1 MSEYGSNSF
10 SHSYTEGENVKW
22 LNLEAQKKVV
32 MNAEKTLAES
42 ISIVIIARNRVQS
55 LARTLKKLMELPEP
69 LPVILV
75 DNHSDDQTVQFVK
88 EHYPQVKLLQLPRN
102 HGSAGRNL
110 GVEYARTPYIAFA
123 DDDSWWEAEAFP
135 LAVAYFEQYPQL
147 GLIQGKIIVRGEE
160 IEPACQ
166 LMEQSPLTA
175 PPDFP
180 GKYILGFIACGA
192 IVRKDAF
199 LAAGGFHPQLG
210 VGGEEELL
218 ALDLAEKGWALAYL
232 PDLVAFH
239 DPSPIRDKTRRKQLI
254 IRNHLWSVWLRRSA
268 RGILAETIPLCGKSI
283 ADHDIRQG
291 ILEACAGLPWV
302 VKERRLMSS
311 ALEDE
316 ITRLSHMQL

>member
-1 MSEYGSNSF
+1 MHAG
-10 SHSYTEGENVKW
+10 
-22 LNLEAQKKVV
+22 
-32 MNAEKTLAES
+32 KTLAES
-42 ISIVIIARNRVQS
+42 ISIVIIARNRAQS

-75 DNHSDDQTVQFVK
+75 DNHSEDQTVQFVQ
-88 EHYPQVKLLQLPRN
+88 EHYPQVKLLQLPQNR
-102 HGSAGRNL
+102 GSAGRNL

-135 LAVAYFEQYPQL
+135 LAVTYFEQYPQL
-147 GLIQGKIIVRGEE
+147 GLIQGKIIVRGKE

-166 LMEQSPLTA
+166 MMEQSPLPA

-180 GKYILGFIACGA
+180 GKSILGFVACGA
-192 IVRKDAF
+192 IVRRDAF
-199 LAAGGFHPQLG
+199 LAAGGFHPHLG

-218 ALDLAEKGWALAYL
+218 ALDLAEKGWALAYV
-232 PDLVAFH
+232 PDLIAFH
-239 DPSPIRDKTRRKQLI
+239 DPSPIRDKTRRKQLV

-268 RGILAETIPLCGKSI
+268 RGILAETIPLCGK
-283 ADHDIRQG
+283 ALTDRDIRQG

-302 VKERRLMSS
+302 VKERRPMSS

-316 ITRLSHMQL
+316 VMRLSHMQL